1 MGTTLIPIQAN
12 LYLAMLQEDEVP
24 SWNKTGSEFILIL
37 TMWVKDKESKIQ
49 MVKETSTRAS
59 SNQIVPVERW
69 QWWGENFSI
78 NKIVPVHHDFNS
90 NVEEN
95 SQELKIKFRFNSS
108 LWSRITTI
116 KWVLLQAVTEF
127 NKNQSLWI
135 LNTFEQFQ
143 NLQPSGPHASITVIP
158 SNLVVREWFNYIH
171 SLNLSY
177 NFFVWDCIFNLHK
190 KIVVMEKKVFFCS
203 CCLASLLTQQLRY
216 FSVPTENPGTAGTYY
231 SVSNIFYIDLVSK
244 SQMNH
249 SRLEKLKYTKEWS
262 W

>member
-59 SNQIVPVERW
+59 SNQIVPVQPW

-127 NKNQSLWI
+127 NKNQNLWI
-135 LNTFEQFQ
+135 LKHIWTVSKPTTQWTSCFDNCNPIKFGCSWVVQLHPFFKSFLQFFCVGLHFQ
-143 NLQPSGPHASITVIP
+143 FAEEDSCYGKKGFFLQ
-158 SNLVVREWFNYIH
+158 L
-171 SLNLSY
+171 LSC
-177 NFFVWDCIFNLHK
+177 FFVHAAAQVLFCANRKSRNSWYVLFCLQYFLYWFSFEKPDESFK
-190 KIVVMEKKVFFCS
+190 VGKTKI
-203 CCLASLLTQQLRY
+203 Y
-216 FSVPTENPGTAGTYY
+216 
-231 SVSNIFYIDLVSK
+231 
-244 SQMNH
+244 
-249 SRLEKLKYTKEWS
+249 
-262 W
+262 